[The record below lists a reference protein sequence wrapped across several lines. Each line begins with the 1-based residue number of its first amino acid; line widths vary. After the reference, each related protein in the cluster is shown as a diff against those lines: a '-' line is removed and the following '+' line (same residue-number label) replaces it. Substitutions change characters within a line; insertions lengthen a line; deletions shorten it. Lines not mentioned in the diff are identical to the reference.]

1 MDREQFRKH
10 AHEIVDWIADF
21 YENIESYPVKAQV
34 QPGEILGKLPG
45 NIPETGEPFEAIM
58 QDFTNIIL
66 PGITH
71 WQHPS
76 FFAYFPANTSFP
88 SILGEMLT
96 AALGAQCM
104 IWQTSPAAAEL
115 EERVLQWLAEATG
128 LPGDFEGV
136 IQDSASTATLC
147 ALLSAREK
155 VTAYAGNEKG
165 LQRTVLQDDRTGAAG
180 VLTAYCSTEAHSSV
194 EKDVKIAGIGKENLR
209 KVGVDESFAMVP
221 EELDKAISRDRKD
234 GCNPCIV
241 VAAVGTTGSTAIDPV
256 RKIGEVC
263 KKHGVWLHVDA
274 ALAGSA
280 MVLDEHRWM
289 IDGLELADSYV
300 FNPHKWLFT
309 NFDCSA
315 YFVRDRDTL
324 IRTFSILP
332 EYLKTKEDNAVNN
345 YRDWGVPLGRRFR
358 ALKLWFVLRSFGAE
372 GLRRTIGS
380 HMQWAQEFA
389 GWVKQSDNFELLAPV
404 PLNTVCFRYLPPETT
419 DNDEINRINGELLE
433 AVNATGSM
441 YVTHTKLLGRYT
453 LRLVVGQTS
462 VERRHVV
469 AAWELLQKT
478 ARSLG

>member
-180 VLTAYCSTEAHSSV
+180 VQ
-194 EKDVKIAGIGKENLR
+194 
-209 KVGVDESFAMVP
+209 
-221 EELDKAISRDRKD
+221 
-234 GCNPCIV
+234 
-241 VAAVGTTGSTAIDPV
+241 
-256 RKIGEVC
+256 
-263 KKHGVWLHVDA
+263 DA
-274 ALAGSA
+274 
-280 MVLDEHRWM
+280 
-289 IDGLELADSYV
+289 
-300 FNPHKWLFT
+300 
-309 NFDCSA
+309 
-315 YFVRDRDTL
+315 
-324 IRTFSILP
+324 
-332 EYLKTKEDNAVNN
+332 
-345 YRDWGVPLGRRFR
+345 
-358 ALKLWFVLRSFGAE
+358 
-372 GLRRTIGS
+372 
-380 HMQWAQEFA
+380 
-389 GWVKQSDNFELLAPV
+389 
-404 PLNTVCFRYLPPETT
+404 
-419 DNDEINRINGELLE
+419 
-433 AVNATGSM
+433 
-441 YVTHTKLLGRYT
+441 
-453 LRLVVGQTS
+453 
-462 VERRHVV
+462 
-469 AAWELLQKT
+469 
-478 ARSLG
+478 